1 MNGPQADFNWDET
14 NKKKMKT
21 PITKNQLQKK
31 CHFPEGISSTLTKV
45 KIAKDIPKRTILVG

>member
-1 MNGPQADFNWDET
+1 MKGKLILIGMKQ
-14 NKKKMKT
+14 KKNEN
-21 PITKNQLQKK
+21 PNNQNQLQKK